1 MEGLSARAKRFNV
14 FVNAIGT
21 MLVYTSFFAGTMLL
35 VSTGEFLQ
43 HFRTIEEDRTSYEL
57 GFYVVQSTQS
67 NHAKRR
73 Y

>member
-35 VSTGEFLQ
+35 VSSSLASRESLQIFIYVNFIITEFESE
-43 HFRTIEEDRTSYEL
+43 FESD
-57 GFYVVQSTQS
+57 F
-67 NHAKRR
+67 
-73 Y
+73 

>member
-35 VSTGEFLQ
+35 VSSSLINFKMFINVNFIVTTFE
-43 HFRTIEEDRTSYEL
+43 H
-57 GFYVVQSTQS
+57 
-67 NHAKRR
+67 
-73 Y
+73 

>member
-35 VSTGEFLQ
+35 VSSSLIKMFINVNFIVTKFE
-43 HFRTIEEDRTSYEL
+43 H
-57 GFYVVQSTQS
+57 
-67 NHAKRR
+67 
-73 Y
+73 